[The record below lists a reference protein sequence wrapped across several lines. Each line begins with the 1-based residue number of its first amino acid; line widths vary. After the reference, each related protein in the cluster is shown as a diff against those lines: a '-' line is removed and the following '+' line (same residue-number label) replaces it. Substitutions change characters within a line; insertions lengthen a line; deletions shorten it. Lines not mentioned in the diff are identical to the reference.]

1 VYVRRTEG
9 GDAQAVLEPWALER
23 RLVGVRPKR
32 WLGVL
37 AAALALSACAG
48 SETGSPTRTVPPG
61 AAFQSIAQAV
71 VRSDDQTI
79 VVNASWGGCQKRPY
93 LVATESTSEVTL
105 ALVEPPV
112 VIPSDVACPLFLAR
126 TQVQTTLNAQLGPRH
141 LIDRS
146 VGRSIP
152 TVHEDQLADVT
163 EIPAGFHYTG
173 IAPGAMVGV
182 ANGQP
187 LLAATRT
194 YSTTDTTMAPL
205 QIIQFPG
212 TSASEGETYWGV
224 EAMTVVHG
232 RGAIVQSDPSGA
244 NPAARSLTWLEGG
257 WVFVLAS
264 LSGKDGQRPLSEAEL
279 LSVGQ
284 GLQVLGGAPR

>member
-1 VYVRRTEG
+1 MS
-9 GDAQAVLEPWALER
+9 EPWALEG

-37 AAALALSACAG
+37 ASALALTACAG

-61 AAFQSIAQAV
+61 AVFQSIAEAV

-93 LVATESTSEVTL
+93 LVASEATSEVTL

-112 VIPSDVACPLFLAR
+112 VTPSNVACPLFLAMA
-126 TQVQTTLNAQLGPRH
+126 QVQTTLSSPLGPRH

-146 VGRSIP
+146 SGRAIP
-152 TVHEDQLADVT
+152 TVHEDQLAQVT
-163 EIPAGFHYTG
+163 EIPPGFRYTG
-173 IAPGAMVGV
+173 IAPGTMVGS
-182 ANGQP
+182 ANGAP
-187 LLAATRT
+187 RLAATRT
-194 YSTTDTTMAPL
+194 YSTTDTAMAPL

-212 TSASEGETYWGV
+212 TSASEGETSWGV
-224 EAMTVVHG
+224 EATTVVHG
-232 RGAIVQSDPSGA
+232 QGAIVQSDPSGA
-244 NPAARSLTWLEGG
+244 NPAARSLTWSERG

-264 LSGKDGQRPLSEAEL
+264 LSGKDGQQPLSEAEL

-284 GLQVLGGAPR
+284 GLQVLGGAPG